1 VEFSSRQV
9 EKLAAMLMNYCHP
22 ATLYTSF
29 PIGLSKPSAVY
40 YTYIHIYMYIY
51 IHTHMSI
58 STANFSELTISE
70 NLKRIDS

>member
-9 EKLAAMLMNYCHP
+9 EKLAAVLMNYCHL

-40 YTYIHIYMYIY
+40 YTYIHTYIY
-51 IHTHMSI
+51 RYTWSI

-70 NLKRIDS
+70 NLKRIDG

>member
-1 VEFSSRQV
+1 VEFSSHQV

-40 YTYIHIYMYIY
+40 YTYIHIYID
-51 IHTHMSI
+51 THVHKYCEFVR
-58 STANFSELTISE
+58 TYNFREPEL
-70 NLKRIDS
+70 LRVV